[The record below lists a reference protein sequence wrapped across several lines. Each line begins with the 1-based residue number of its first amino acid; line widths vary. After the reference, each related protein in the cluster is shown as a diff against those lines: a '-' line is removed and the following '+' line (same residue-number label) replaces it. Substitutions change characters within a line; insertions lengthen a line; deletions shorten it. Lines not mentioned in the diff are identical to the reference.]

1 MFKNIV
7 STLCRVFITKQE
19 ISPRLRAETYLC
31 HKCDFLT
38 ASAAGSLFCSVCSA
52 SEDLIKYIPSLKYC
66 DTTYKKRN
74 KKMKKKNISESSSEY
89 QISMLQS
96 PLKNRNRPYEHHF
109 K

>member
-19 ISPRLRAETYLC
+19 RSPRLRAETYLC

-66 DTTYKKRN
+66 DTTYKKR
-74 KKMKKKNISESSSEY
+74 KKKKKKKKIVNHHLNIKVLCY
-89 QISMLQS
+89 YH
-96 PLKNRNRPYEHHF
+96 P
-109 K
+109 